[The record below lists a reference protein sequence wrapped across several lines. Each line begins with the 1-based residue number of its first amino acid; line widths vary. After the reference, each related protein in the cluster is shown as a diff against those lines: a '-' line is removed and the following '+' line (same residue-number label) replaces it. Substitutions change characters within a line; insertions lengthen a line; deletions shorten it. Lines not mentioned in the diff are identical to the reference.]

1 MWDQIGKA
9 RWSRAWSTKN
19 LAQKKQVNFFMHV
32 GVEIVN
38 IYFCHYLFNEYEPTP
53 KCKPYGVGLGGL
65 CLVLLTRVPLI
76 PGEMSGME
84 KALSKCSQMNDQKCW
99 VCMFGVRFK
108 GVPGTRGVQPEG
120 SKPCSLSS
128 FSLQHAVGHLKL
140 KFLNNKKIQFGNQW
154 SRCPPR
160 PSGLCHSGM
169 ACWHHPEGCG

>member
-1 MWDQIGKA
+1 MWNQIGKA

-53 KCKPYGVGLGGL
+53 KCKPHGVGLGGL

-99 VCMFGVRFK
+99 VCMFGVRF
-108 GVPGTRGVQPEG
+108 QG
-120 SKPCSLSS
+120 SPRNQGSTARR
-128 FSLQHAVGHLKL
+128 LQAL
-140 KFLNNKKIQFGNQW
+140 
-154 SRCPPR
+154 
-160 PSGLCHSGM
+160 
-169 ACWHHPEGCG
+169 